1 MSLIRET
8 QTITD
13 AAAVR
18 RLLKAK
24 GFTCKLSVR
33 RWNPPLGG
41 NGYFSVE
48 LPIPEGVSVVSS
60 GGSDKPGTRY
70 GSSDGGQ
77 HAALLSR
84 LDETLKQIQL
94 ENP

>member
-60 GGSDKPGTRY
+60 GGTSID
-70 GSSDGGQ
+70 
-77 HAALLSR
+77 R
-84 LDETLKQIQL
+84 LGVGAGRRLPTCPL
-94 ENP
+94 